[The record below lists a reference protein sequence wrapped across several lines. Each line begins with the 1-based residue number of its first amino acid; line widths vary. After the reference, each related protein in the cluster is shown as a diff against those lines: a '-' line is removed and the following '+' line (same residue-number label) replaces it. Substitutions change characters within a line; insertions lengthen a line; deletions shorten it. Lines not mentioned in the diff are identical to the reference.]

1 MAVAPGAG
9 TGPYSFVG
17 ATVHSEFY
25 SGVEYFIERSLGEG
39 GTAVAFF
46 ARRRSPAGEMPV
58 VMKVILPRIVV
69 DSGRQAD
76 TIFKKE
82 AVALGR
88 LNARVPPTPYVLRML
103 ETGGIEY
110 EYARRQLR
118 LPWLALEYV
127 DGGIEGT
134 TLEDRVEYSV
144 RETGSAFDP
153 DRAARLVTN
162 LCEGL
167 YEIHQVGVV
176 HRDLTPGNVLCCGNG
191 ASEMFKIS
199 DFGIARPMGL
209 AATFGSDVLVGTP
222 GYMAPEQM
230 ASGALGP
237 QTDLFGLAAII
248 YFALTGRRY
257 FEAASRR
264 PSLTEVRGTAR
275 PSLLDSPQLCDELR
289 ARQAACDAIDLAL
302 ARATAFDAAE
312 RPADAR
318 RFASS
323 LLPWLTHRPRAR
335 RASAR
340 HMRSLSRIRPTEP
353 QADTTWSVRHPPRD
367 DQLIVSVGWNAA
379 GHCLAATTRGLLYWD
394 GSTWL
399 EAPTAGVP
407 APMHFVHGLDPAHWL
422 LAGDQGLVLEYSRDG
437 VRELLRAPDPSI
449 RFTAASGDP
458 DETMVLVAEQP
469 GTPPWLCTATGGRW
483 LSPLVVAD
491 ATAINAVTA
500 VDDEHYLVVGRD
512 TSGRAYAAAYQPLAA
527 GLTCIGTPPGRA
539 LLTLD
544 SRAERGLATAIGPEG
559 ALLRVRQGQTT
570 TTVMDGGQDL
580 SAISIDLLGREWIA
594 GVGRIWVGHASQS
607 GWNCM
612 WQDDSWKTP
621 FVSILAE
628 TGFVVAMTVEGA
640 VLECRS
646 SMLAA
651 TAPAYAPRW

>member
-1 MAVAPGAG
+1 MVVAPGAG

-17 ATVHSEFY
+17 ATVRSEFY
-25 SGVEYFIERSLGEG
+25 SGVEYFVERSLGEG
-39 GTAVAFF
+39 GTAIAFF
-46 ARRRSPAGEMPV
+46 TRRRSPEGETPV
-58 VMKVILPRIVV
+58 VMKVILPRIVME
-69 DSGRQAD
+69 SGRQAD

-88 LNARVPPTPYVLRML
+88 LNERVPPTPYVLRML

-110 EYARRQLR
+110 EYARRRLR
-118 LPWLALEYV
+118 LPWIALEYV
-127 DGGIEGT
+127 DGGLEGT
-134 TLEDRVEYSV
+134 TLEDRVEYSI

-153 DRAARLVTN
+153 ERAARLVTN

-176 HRDLTPGNVLCCGNG
+176 HRDLTPGNVLCCGDG
-191 ASEMFKIS
+191 GSEMFKIS

-222 GYMAPEQM
+222 GYMAPEQV

-237 QTDLFGLAAII
+237 QTDLFSLAAII
-248 YFALTGRRY
+248 YFALTGHRY
-257 FEAASRR
+257 LEASSG
-264 PSLTEVRGTAR
+264 PDSLREVREPR
-275 PSLLDSPQLCDELR
+275 RQSLLDATTLSAELR
-289 ARQAACDAIDLAL
+289 ARPAACNAIDLAL
-302 ARATAFDAAE
+302 ARATAFNPAE

-323 LLPWLTHRPRAR
+323 LLPWLTHRTRAR

-340 HMRSLSRIRPTEP
+340 HVRSLSRIRPTEP
-353 QADTTWSVRHPPRD
+353 QADTTWSVRHPVRN

-379 GHCLAATTRGLLYWD
+379 GHGLAVTTHGLLYWD

-407 APMHFVHGLDPAHWL
+407 APMHFVHQLDPSHWL

-437 VRELLRAPDPSI
+437 VRELLRAPDPSV

-458 DETMVLVAEQP
+458 DETLVLVGEQP
-469 GTPPWLCTATGGRW
+469 GRPPWLCAASGGRW
-483 LSPLVVAD
+483 LPPFPAAEASV
-491 ATAINAVTA
+491 INAVTQ
-500 VDDEHYLVVGRD
+500 VDDARFLVTGRD
-512 TSGRAYAAAYQPLAA
+512 TGGRAYAATYQPLGG
-527 GLTCIGTPPGRA
+527 GLVRVGALPGRA
-539 LLTLD
+539 LLAVD
-544 SRAERGLATAIGPEG
+544 GRPERGVATAVGPEG
-559 ALLRVRQGQTT
+559 VILRLRQGQATP
-570 TTVMDGGQDL
+570 TVMAGGHDV
-580 SAISIDLLGREWIA
+580 SAVSIDLLGREWVA
-594 GVGRIWVGHASQS
+594 GTGRIWVGHASQS

-612 WQDDSWKTP
+612 WQDSSWKAP
-621 FVSILAE
+621 FISILAE
-628 TGFVVAMTVEGA
+628 TGFVVAVTVEGA

-651 TAPAYAPRW
+651 TAPA